1 VLGWLSI
8 ENYEGDNMTRI
19 IVALVAAAM
28 SIAGA
33 TAAAAQ
39 AVYVYDENSFPPPI
53 YVVPPTYATPPAYV
67 APAPVYVAPPAYAA
81 PPPVYAPPAPAYIP
95 RGYVNRPRMIYDA
108 GYGYA
113 AYRDW

>member
-81 PPPVYAPPAPAYIP
+81 APPVYAPPH
-95 RGYVNRPRMIYDA
+95 RRT
-108 GYGYA
+108 
-113 AYRDW
+113 YREVT